1 MGSALIRHSYVVD
14 TFSSVAVD
22 APVGSL
28 GKSLILNSKSKIEPF
43 FHRYYEK
50 IVEFSPIDS
59 RI

>member
-28 GKSLILNSKSKIEPF
+28 GKSLILNSKNKIGPSL
-43 FHRYYEK
+43 HRHYG
-50 IVEFSPIDS
+50 